1 MTSGPFDVVVIG
13 TGEAGS
19 TVATR
24 CRAAGK
30 QVAIVD
36 SRPFGGTC
44 GLRGCDPKKVLV
56 GAAEIVDRRRR
67 MEGRGI
73 AGEVQIDWPELI
85 RFKATFTDP
94 FPKQREDGF
103 LKAGIETFRG
113 RARFV
118 DERSI
123 QVGDEILEGTH
134 VVVATGAWPA
144 RLNIDGEEHLTRSD
158 QFLDLEQLS
167 KRIAFVGGGYIAFE
181 FGHIA
186 ARAGAAVTIL
196 HQGMRP
202 LEHFDPDLVARL
214 LERTR
219 DVGIDVRTSTKVVGI
234 EGGPGGFKVT
244 TSTDSTSE
252 VFEAELVVHA
262 AVRAAE
268 LDDLDLTAAGV
279 EFDRRGVTVNGHLQS
294 VSNPAVYAAGDA
306 ANSGGLPET
315 PFADYEGG
323 VVARNLLEGN
333 QHTADYVGMASVV
346 YSIPA
351 LGAVGLTEQE
361 AHAKGLIFTVN
372 QADTSGWY
380 SARRV
385 AEPASMYKVLI
396 EEDSGRILGA
406 HLLGPEADEF
416 ANVFALAIRAD
427 IRADALKETLFV
439 YPTQASNIA
448 SML

>member
-1 MTSGPFDVVVIG
+1 MKKTFDVVVIG

-30 QVAIVD
+30 NVAIVD

-56 GAAEIVDRRRR
+56 GAAEVVDRQRR
-67 MEGRGI
+67 MVGRGV
-73 AGEVQIDWPELI
+73 AGDVHIDWAELI

-103 LKAGIETFRG
+103 LQAGVETFHG
-113 RARFV
+113 HARFV
-118 DERSI
+118 DQNSI
-123 QVGDEILEGTH
+123 AVGDDVLEGTH
-134 VVVATGAWPA
+134 IAVATGAWPA
-144 RLNIDGEEHLTRSD
+144 TLHIDGEEHLTRSD
-158 QFLDLEQLS
+158 QFLNMEQLPE
-167 KRIAFVGGGYIAFE
+167 RIIFVGGGYIAFE

-196 HQGMRP
+196 HQGACP
-202 LEHFDPDLVARL
+202 LEHFDPDLVAKL

-219 DVGIDVRTSTKVVGI
+219 GVGIDVRTGTKVEGI
-234 EGGPGGFKVT
+234 GGHPGHFNVI
-244 TSTDSTSE
+244 TSMDSSSSK

-262 AVRAAE
+262 AGRAAE
-268 LDDLDLTAAGV
+268 LDDLDLPTAGV
-279 EFDRRGVTVNGHLQS
+279 EFDPRGVTVNRHLQS

-315 PFADYEGG
+315 PFADYDGS
-323 VVARNLLEGN
+323 VVARNILEGN
-333 QHTADYVGMASVV
+333 QHTADYLGMASVV

-351 LGAVGLTEQE
+351 LGAVGLTEEE
-361 AHAKGLIFTVN
+361 AHANGLNFTVN

-396 EEDSGRILGA
+396 EKGSGRILGA

-416 ANVFALAIRAD
+416 SNIFALAIRAD
-427 IRADALKETLFV
+427 VRADALKETLFV

>member
-1 MTSGPFDVVVIG
+1 M
-13 TGEAGS
+13 
-19 TVATR
+19 ATR

-30 QVAIVD
+30 HVAIVD

-67 MEGRGI
+67 MEGRGV
-73 AGEVQIDWPELI
+73 AGELQIDWAELI

-103 LKAGIETFRG
+103 LRAGIETFHG

-123 QVGDEILEGTH
+123 QVDDDILEGTH
-134 VVVATGAWPA
+134 LVVATGAWPA
-144 RLNIDGEEHLTRSD
+144 RLNIDGETHLTRSD
-158 QFLDLEQLS
+158 QFLDLEQLP
-167 KRIAFVGGGYIAFE
+167 KQIAFVGGGYIAFE

-186 ARAGAAVTIL
+186 ARAGATVTIL
-196 HQGMRP
+196 HQGARP
-202 LEHFDPDLVARL
+202 LEHFDADLVAKL
-214 LERTR
+214 LERSR
-219 DVGIDVRTSTKVVGI
+219 EIGIDVRTSTKVVGI
-234 EGGPGGFKVT
+234 DGRPGDFKVT

-262 AVRAAE
+262 AGRAAE
-268 LDDLDLTAAGV
+268 LDDLDLPAAGV
-279 EFDRRGVTVNGHLQS
+279 EFDRLGVTVNGYLQS

-315 PFADYEGG
+315 PFADYEGA
-323 VVARNLLEGN
+323 VVARNILEGN
-333 QHTADYVGMASVV
+333 RHTADYLGKASVV

-351 LGAVGLTEQE
+351 LGAAGLTEQE
-361 AHAKGLIFTVN
+361 ARAKGLVFTVN
-372 QADTSGWY
+372 HADTSGWY

-385 AEPASMYKVLI
+385 AESASMYKVLI
-396 EEDSGRILGA
+396 EKDSGRILGA

-427 IRADALKETLFV
+427 IRADALKETLSV